1 MPDPLGCYVVTVKEF
16 CGDDPCIAPGRARRS
31 IAHKSKS
38 ELALNADPYI
48 LFLLALGLVI
58 LLVSW
63 APVGLKNL
71 PITLAIVCV
80 GLGFV
85 VFSTGLLSFNPD
97 PRTWDTRTERLA
109 EIVVII
115 SLMGCGLKLD
125 RPVGWKSWG
134 ATWRLLAVAMPIT
147 IVAVTFLGIWGLG
160 FALPMALLLGASMAP
175 TDPVLASDVQ
185 VGPPGS
191 GDDDEVR
198 FALTSEAGLNDALA
212 FPFVHLAILASLGGL
227 AVQGGL
233 VEWALV
239 KVVWKIAAGLGMG
252 WFVGFSFG
260 RLLFLRGLS
269 RTGDGLVAL
278 AATFVAYAATE
289 LVHGYGFLA
298 VFVAALTI
306 RRAERE
312 SSFHHRMHDL
322 SDQIER
328 LLIMLLLVLFGGA
341 LANGLM
347 DSLRWSDALIG
358 LGILMVVRPVAG
370 MIALA
375 GAPYPWRERWLMSVL
390 GIRGVGSIYYIA
402 YGINHGQ
409 FGDSERLWA
418 ITGFIILAS
427 IVIHGV
433 TATPALR
440 RLARWRAAGERATF
454 AAPPEPN

>member
-1 MPDPLGCYVVTVKEF
+1 MPDCASTGGTLYWGVPEPEPTL
-16 CGDDPCIAPGRARRS
+16 
-31 IAHKSKS
+31 H
-38 ELALNADPYI
+38 LDPYI

-63 APVGLKNL
+63 APVGLKNV
-71 PITLAIVCV
+71 PITLAILCV
-80 GLGFV
+80 GLGYL
-85 VFSTGLLSFNPD
+85 VFSTGLLSFDPE
-97 PRTWDTRTERLA
+97 PRTWDTATERMA
-109 EIVVII
+109 ELVVII

-125 RPVGWKSWG
+125 RPVSWKGWT
-134 ATWRLLAVAMPIT
+134 ATWRLLAIAMPLT
-147 IVAVTFLGIWGLG
+147 IAAVAFLGVWGLG

-227 AVQGGL
+227 AVHSAL
-233 VEWALV
+233 AEWALV
-239 KVVWKIAAGLGMG
+239 NVLWKTAAGLGMG
-252 WFVGFSFG
+252 WFVGFAFG

-269 RTGDGLVAL
+269 KIGDGLVAL
-278 AATFVAYAATE
+278 AATFVAYSATE

-298 VFVAALTI
+298 VFVAGLTI
-306 RRAERE
+306 RQAERE
-312 SSFHHRMHDL
+312 NSFHHRMHDL

-328 LLIMLLLVLFGGA
+328 LLLMHVLVLFGGA
-341 LANGLM
+341 LANGLL
-347 DSLRWSDALIG
+347 DSLTWTDALVG
-358 LGILMVVRPVAG
+358 LAVLVVVRPVAG
-370 MIALA
+370 MLSLI
-375 GAPYPWRERWLMSVL
+375 GTRFPWREKWLMSVL
-390 GIRGVGSIYYIA
+390 GIRGIGSIYYVA

-418 ITGFIILAS
+418 ITGFIILSS

-433 TATPALR
+433 TATPALK
-440 RLARWRAAGERATF
+440 RLANWRAAGE
-454 AAPPEPN
+454 AAKTEEAEARS